1 MKRPVLKNLDN
12 FEYLGMGM
20 SVKLTLKL
28 EWNQGRSDEK
38 KKTIF
43 YTELGTV

>member
-28 EWNQGRSDEK
+28 EWNQGMSGEK
-38 KKTIF
+38 EKNHF
-43 YTELGTV
+43 LN

>member
-1 MKRPVLKNLDN
+1 MEKSIKSTVLKNLEN
-12 FEYLGMGM
+12 FEYLDIRV

-43 YTELGTV
+43 